1 MKNIIFL
8 APPAAGKGTLS
19 EMLVEKYGYGH
30 ISTGDLLREE
40 IKNGT
45 EIGKQAESLMKEGKF
60 VSDDVII
67 ELIKNR
73 ITKSDCEN
81 GYILDGFPRSREQ
94 AEALREIAD
103 IDAVFVLEIPSDVII
118 KRIMSRR
125 ICSSCGEIYNTS
137 RYSATTCEK
146 CGAPLFQRDDDKSE
160 AAIKNRLEIY
170 DRETAPL
177 VDFYSDRAYKLDG
190 SGSPDEVY
198 ACARI
203 LIKDLEAKK

>member
-1 MKNIIFL
+1 MNIIL
-8 APPAAGKGTLS
+8 MGPQGSGKGTLARKITA
-19 EMLVEKYGYGH
+19 EFGLPQ

-40 IKNGT
+40 MKNKT
-45 EIGKQAESLMKEGKF
+45 ELGQ
-60 VSDDVII
+60 
-67 ELIKNR
+67 LIQGYVNKGALVPLDILLKILKNR
-73 ITKSDCEN
+73 ISRKDCKN

-170 DRETAPL
+170 DKETAPL

>member
-1 MKNIIFL
+1 MNIIL
-8 APPAAGKGTLS
+8 MGPQGSGKGTLARKITA
-19 EMLVEKYGYGH
+19 EFGLPQ

-40 IKNGT
+40 MKNKSQLG
-45 EIGKQAESLMKEGKF
+45 EIAKGYVNKGALVPLDILLK
-60 VSDDVII
+60 I
-67 ELIKNR
+67 LKNR
-73 ITKSDCEN
+73 ISQKDCKN

-103 IDAVFVLEIPSDVII
+103 IDAVLVLEIPSDVII
-118 KRIMSRR
+118 KRILTRR
-125 ICSSCGEIYNTS
+125 VCSSCGEIYNTS
-137 RYSATTCEK
+137 SYSDPTCK
-146 CGAPLFQRDDDKSE
+146 CGAPLYQRDDDKSE

-198 ACARI
+198 ACAKI
-203 LIKDLEAKK
+203 LMKDLEARK

>member
-1 MKNIIFL
+1 MNIIL
-8 APPAAGKGTLS
+8 MGPQGSGKGTLARKITA
-19 EMLVEKYGYGH
+19 EFGLPQ

-40 IKNGT
+40 MKNKSQLG
-45 EIGKQAESLMKEGKF
+45 EIAKGYVNKGALVPLDILLK
-60 VSDDVII
+60 I
-67 ELIKNR
+67 LKNR
-73 ITKSDCEN
+73 ISQKDCKN

-103 IDAVFVLEIPSDVII
+103 IDAVLVLEIPSDVII

-198 ACARI
+198 ACAKI
-203 LIKDLEAKK
+203 LMKDLEARK